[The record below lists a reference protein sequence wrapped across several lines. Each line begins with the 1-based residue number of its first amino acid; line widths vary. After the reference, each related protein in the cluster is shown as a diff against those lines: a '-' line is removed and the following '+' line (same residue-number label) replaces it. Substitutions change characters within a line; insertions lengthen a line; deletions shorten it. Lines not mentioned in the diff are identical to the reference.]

1 MCLVQQSS
9 HPSGPLSFYVCYW
22 SLKIPKLFTSKM
34 LSGFHSTLLG
44 ARRNKESLTL
54 KEFSQLIL
62 KITTFKR
69 YLGFPEKTQYTWKEP
84 GIQCTTSWLAW
95 WGVHCWKDTKTAD
108 SRVNGQSCTGLQ
120 SWLVNLIH
128 GFTNKVFIPL
138 RSFDSGSL
146 QFLRMF

>member
-1 MCLVQQSS
+1 MS
-9 HPSGPLSFYVCYW
+9 
-22 SLKIPKLFTSKM
+22 
-34 LSGFHSTLLG
+34 SGFHSTLLG

-95 WGVHCWKDTKTAD
+95 WEFTAEMTQKLPIPELMGRAAQA
-108 SRVNGQSCTGLQ
+108 SRAGL
-120 SWLVNLIH
+120 SILSMVSLIKYL
-128 GFTNKVFIPL
+128 FC
-138 RSFDSGSL
+138 
-146 QFLRMF
+146 